1 MKQSNNQHYNFLD
14 SDKIQLG
21 DGMCKDR
28 LFCEI
33 AVSGDHED
41 AETLHQMLFKVA
53 NEYELSN
60 CISCHESFNLTNL
73 PPFIELPMIKPR

>member
-1 MKQSNNQHYNFLD
+1 MKQSNNQHFDFLD

-33 AVSGDHED
+33 AVSGDNNN

-53 NEYELSN
+53 NEYDIN
-60 CISCHESFNLTNL
+60 PISL
-73 PPFIELPMIKPR
+73 

>member
-1 MKQSNNQHYNFLD
+1 MKQSNNQHYDFLD

-33 AVSGDHED
+33 AVSGDNDD
-41 AETLHQMLFKVA
+41 AGTLHQMLFKVA
-53 NEYELSN
+53 NEYDIDCYLFMN
-60 CISCHESFNLTNL
+60 PLI
-73 PPFIELPMIKPR
+73 